1 VEKLNAL
8 WVKVTGTVVDIVVE
22 SNRISILPVTVA
34 PTGTSVKIST
44 LSIHDPFVPGKFNCA
59 NKI

>member
-8 WVKVTGTVVDIVVE
+8 WVKVAGTVVDIVVE

-34 PTGTSVKIST
+34 PTGTNGINDNNLFS
-44 LSIHDPFVPGKFNCA
+44 
-59 NKI
+59 

>member
-22 SNRISILPVTVA
+22 SNRISILPVPKNGCIIWLTEFILGFGKNCLVA
-34 PTGTSVKIST
+34 APLKKVG
-44 LSIHDPFVPGKFNCA
+44 H
-59 NKI
+59 